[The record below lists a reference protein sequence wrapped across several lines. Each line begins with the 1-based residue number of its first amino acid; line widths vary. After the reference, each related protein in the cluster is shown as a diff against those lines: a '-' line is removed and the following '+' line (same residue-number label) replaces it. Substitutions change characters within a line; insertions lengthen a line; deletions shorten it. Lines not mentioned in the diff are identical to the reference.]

1 MKKLFA
7 VLMMLMLL
15 CSTASAKVYMGQP
28 PAEGWTEDVL
38 RVTAI
43 PVGEGDAF
51 LLECGGEVMM
61 VDGGPSALYHQLTGS
76 LDARGI
82 RHFKYL
88 LNTHYHDDHINGLYH
103 LMKNDY
109 TADEYMHPYS
119 NVMVQGDE
127 LEKRTVEMAEK
138 KGITVHRLYKGDV
151 ITLGGASIQVFR
163 YWDIPNANA
172 RSMIERVQFGEASIW
187 LAADITGL
195 CQEYY
200 AGALEPEVL
209 KADIMKVP
217 HHGITP
223 VQADFMDAVA
233 PEFCVI
239 TNYEDG
245 VGMIKSQMEERGIP
259 ALYSGEGEIVMETD
273 GHDWYVWQNLLK
285 DAE

>member
-1 MKKLFA
+1 MKRFLLILWIA
-7 VLMMLMLL
+7 LLL
-15 CSTASAKVYMGQP
+15 CTPALAEIHLEQP
-28 PAEGWTEDVL
+28 PENWAQEVL
-38 RVTAI
+38 RITAI
-43 PVGEGDAF
+43 PVGEGDAL

-82 RHFKYL
+82 KHFKYL

-119 NVMVQGDE
+119 NVMVQGDK

-172 RSMIERVQFGEASIW
+172 RSMIERVQFGDCSAW
-187 LAADITGL
+187 LTADITGL

-200 AGALEPEVL
+200 AGALEADVL

-223 VQADFMDAVA
+223 VQADFMDAVD
-233 PEFCVI
+233 PDFCVI

-245 VGMIKSQMEERGIP
+245 VGMIKGQMEERGITP
-259 ALYSGEGEIVMETD
+259 LYSGEGEVVMETN
-273 GHDWYVWQNLLK
+273 GTDWYVWQNLLK